1 MEIISKNLRS
11 QKFNVQT
18 NSGEYTI
25 YGLVTLSNENEIISV
40 ENATI
45 AKNGYN
51 VAEFNIYS
59 NSLNITYVEDIDVDE
74 QQKIL
79 NEISEFKQIV
89 KNNNI

>member
-45 AKNGYN
+45 AK
-51 VAEFNIYS
+51 S
-59 NSLNITYVEDIDVDE
+59 C
-74 QQKIL
+74 
-79 NEISEFKQIV
+79 
-89 KNNNI
+89 